1 MRVNMEEKNSCV
13 IRLNSIEKVKD
24 FVSRVSTFNCDV
36 DIIYGRYV
44 IDGTSIMGIFSLDLT
59 NPVTAMIHTD
69 DYEELKRFYNMMEDF
84 K

>member
-1 MRVNMEEKNSCV
+1 MIEVEKNTCV

-24 FVSRVSTFNCDV
+24 FVNRVSTFDCDI

-59 NPVTAMIHTD
+59 NPVTVMIHID
-69 DYEELKRFYNMMEDF
+69 DYDELKLFNEIMEDF

>member
-1 MRVNMEEKNSCV
+1 MERNTCV

-59 NPVTAMIHTD
+59 NPVTALIHTD
-69 DYEELKRFYNMMEDF
+69 DYDELKRFFEMMEDF

>member
-1 MRVNMEEKNSCV
+1 MEKNTCV
-13 IRLNSIEKVKD
+13 IKLNTIEKVKD
-24 FVSRVSTFNCDV
+24 FVNRVSTFDCDV

-69 DYEELKRFYNMMEDF
+69 DYEELKRFYEVMEDF

>member
-1 MRVNMEEKNSCV
+1 MDKNTCV
-13 IRLNSIEKVKD
+13 IKLNTIEKVKD
-24 FVSRVSTFNCDV
+24 FVNRVSTFDCDV

-69 DYEELKRFYNMMEDF
+69 DYEELKRFYEIMEDF

>member
-1 MRVNMEEKNSCV
+1 MEKKNSCV

-69 DYEELKRFYNMMEDF
+69 DYGELKRFYEIMEDF

>member
-1 MRVNMEEKNSCV
+1 MIEVEKNTCV

-24 FVSRVSTFNCDV
+24 FVNRVSTFNCDV

-69 DYEELKRFYNMMEDF
+69 DYEELKRFFEMMEDF

>member
-1 MRVNMEEKNSCV
+1 MIEVEKNTCV

-24 FVSRVSTFNCDV
+24 FVNRVSTFNCDV

-69 DYEELKRFYNMMEDF
+69 DYDELKRFFEMMEDF

>member
-1 MRVNMEEKNSCV
+1 MDKNTCV
-13 IRLNSIEKVKD
+13 IKLNSIEKVKN
-24 FVSRVSTFNCDV
+24 FVNQVSTFDCDV

-44 IDGTSIMGIFSLDLT
+44 IDGASIMGIFSLDLT

-69 DYEELKRFYNMMEDF
+69 DYDELKRFFEIMEDF

>member
-1 MRVNMEEKNSCV
+1 MERTEKNSCV
-13 IRLNSIEKVKD
+13 IRLNSIDKVKD
-24 FVSRVSTFNCDV
+24 FVSRVSTFDCDV

-44 IDGTSIMGIFSLDLT
+44 IDGASIMGIFSLDLT

-69 DYEELKRFYNMMEDF
+69 DYDELKLFNEIMEDF

>member
-1 MRVNMEEKNSCV
+1 MDKNTCV
-13 IRLNSIEKVKD
+13 IKLNTIDKVKD
-24 FVSRVSTFNCDV
+24 FVNRVSTFDCDI

-44 IDGTSIMGIFSLDLT
+44 IDGTSIMGIFSLNLT

-69 DYEELKRFYNMMEDF
+69 DYEELKRFFDMMEDF

>member
-1 MRVNMEEKNSCV
+1 MDKNTCV
-13 IRLNSIEKVKD
+13 IKLNTIEKVKD
-24 FVSRVSTFNCDV
+24 FVNRVSTFDCDV

-59 NPVTAMIHTD
+59 NPVTVMIHTD
-69 DYEELKRFYNMMEDF
+69 DYEELKRFFEMMEDF